1 MRRLNSKSIIA
12 LVVSVLFVFSF
23 VTDLEA
29 RQRRSKSPQEIYS
42 EMMLHLDEIEQ
53 RSPQSQVSVFKLRDS
68 LNKLYSHISGDLTDP
83 FNADGKPVVADLTK
97 GNNLYDACEGL
108 DDEALKRQLLA
119 LVNNHVS
126 VGYQRAQDLIFG
138 DIDNHDGMVECVYT
152 GRKLKTAGEPP
163 ATDMNVEHTWPQS
176 KGAVGIAKSDLHHL
190 FPTDAKANG
199 IRGNN
204 PFGIVLRPKWE
215 QGNSKSDGDVFEV
228 RPQQRG
234 DTARAIFYFAI
245 RYGKGI
251 SDAEEATLRKWHKED
266 PVDAKE
272 KRRNDRIQ
280 NFQNNRNPFID
291 NPEFVNRISDF

>member
-1 MRRLNSKSIIA
+1 MRRLNSKSF
-12 LVVSVLFVFSF
+12 LVLAAVVLFIFSF

-29 RQRRSKSPQEIYS
+29 RQRRSKSPKEIYS

-83 FNADGKPVVADLTK
+83 FNADGKPVVADLSN
-97 GNNLYDACEGL
+97 GNSLYDSCEGL
-108 DDEALKRQLLA
+108 KDEALKRQLLA
-119 LVNNHVS
+119 IVNNHVS
-126 VGYQRAQDLIFG
+126 VGYQRAQDLVFG

-163 ATDMNVEHTWPQS
+163 ATNMNLEHTWPQS
-176 KGAVGIAKSDLHHL
+176 KGAVGVAKSDLHHL

-199 IRGNN
+199 RRGNN
-204 PFGIVLRPKWE
+204 PFGYVSRPTWAE
-215 QGNSKSDGDVFEV
+215 GNSKTDGDVFEV
-228 RPQQRG
+228 RPEQRG
-234 DTARAIFYFAI
+234 DTARAIFYFAV
-245 RYGKGI
+245 RYNKGI
-251 SDAEEATLRKWHKED
+251 SDAEEATLRRWHKED